1 MATGLQI
8 IAQVLTIIVCAF
20 IFIISLKSH
29 LSLQKS
35 NIATAKEV
43 IRRSNKNTLGG
54 RLYFYLL
61 MAATGIGMLW
71 GWVAPTYVFLMAAV
85 VTERLI
91 IYRICR
97 GTKDR
102 LGRWLVKINW

>member
-1 MATGLQI
+1 MAAGLQI
-8 IAQVLTIIVCAF
+8 FAQVLTIIVCAF
-20 IFIISLKSH
+20 IFIISLRSH

-35 NIATAKEV
+35 NISSAKEI
-43 IRRSNKNTLGG
+43 IRRSTKNTLGG
-54 RLYFYLL
+54 RLYFYLV

-71 GWVAPTYVFLMAAV
+71 GWVAPTYIFLVAAV

-97 GTKDR
+97 GKKDR
-102 LGRWLVKINW
+102 LGRFLVRINW